1 MTTATFLETDHPR
14 SVDGTFT
21 AKAQSEADIDL
32 EKISAPV
39 PADLQPGESQWG
51 WPAVEEATGLDAVEV
66 SRSAETGRY
75 EVRGERYFRY
85 TELVPETI
93 VDYGIRDEWAR
104 RFEPVID
111 EAIAERYLGVQLDS
125 RCGEAVAAF
134 HRDFEE
140 TPTEE
145 DVVAALKSSA
155 APQLSLA
162 LRKGTGASRA
172 LQRGIIEKVSAT
184 AIVDDA
190 QASRRAAKS
199 IRAAGMVDAPVDG
212 PISDAHAMAVAA
224 EAGCSAIGTEYPQ
237 LRRFAS
243 RGLGNRATMR
253 AEIDAAE
260 GLGVSHNAAVSMRRW
275 LESNDPAGR

>member
-1 MTTATFLETDHPR
+1 M
-14 SVDGTFT
+14 
-21 AKAQSEADIDL
+21 
-32 EKISAPV
+32 
-39 PADLQPGESQWG
+39 
-51 WPAVEEATGLDAVEV
+51 
-66 SRSAETGRY
+66 
-75 EVRGERYFRY
+75 
-85 TELVPETI
+85 
-93 VDYGIRDEWAR
+93 
-104 RFEPVID
+104 
-111 EAIAERYLGVQLDS
+111 
-125 RCGEAVAAF
+125 
-134 HRDFEE
+134 
-140 TPTEE
+140 
-145 DVVAALKSSA
+145 AALKSSA

-253 AEIDAAE
+253 AEIDA
-260 GLGVSHNAAVSMRRW
+260 GAVSVSGRGVEVRLV
-275 LESNDPAGR
+275 LEQAHRGRVRARVGGAVVVQPPSQVPLAGIVGVQARGSSVPIDETPNSLSALP